1 MDQTYLNKTAL
12 IVDDDRFVLH
22 TSAAILRKIG
32 FKNIEL
38 ADNVSDAVA
47 AVTNASPSVGL
58 VITDLNMPETDGLEL
73 LRHFEESGY
82 SGDIVIFSG
91 EDRKTLK
98 MAETLANARQLS
110 VLGAIEKPLNPSSL
124 LRLLSAGKQATTR
137 KEEVEDIVTIDI
149 PAEKLEEAIE
159 GGQIIPWF
167 QPIIDTKTLK
177 PIGVE
182 ALSRWTDQAGQVIPP
197 RQFIP
202 LAGKFDLIDK
212 LTYSVIEKAA
222 VLDNQWTKQGLELK
236 ISINIFSISSFYNL
250 WFPEDLDLVISGF
263 GGSLKHFQLE
273 VTETQL
279 MQDLV
284 RPLEVLL
291 RLHMKRVKLSIDDFG
306 NSHSNL
312 SQIRDLP
319 FDEIKIDRSYIQASA
334 QNERGDVILKSSIEM
349 AKELGLNVV
358 AKGVETEADWKRV
371 KELGC
376 DQAQGHFFGKPMPG
390 EDIQGWIDQ
399 WSLTSKR
406 LLDF

>member
-1 MDQTYLNKTAL
+1 MDQSYLTKTAL

-32 FKNIEL
+32 FTHVEL
-38 ADNVSDAVA
+38 ADNVSDAVV
-47 AVTNASPSVGL
+47 AVANATPSVAL
-58 VITDLNMPETDGLEL
+58 VITDLNMPDTDGLEL

-82 SGDIVIFSG
+82 TGDIVIFSG

-98 MAETLANARQLS
+98 MAETLANARKLS
-110 VLGAIEKPLNPSSL
+110 VLGAVEKPLNPSSL
-124 LRLLSAGKQATTR
+124 LRLLSREKPNKPRDMDAEGGP
-137 KEEVEDIVTIDI
+137 IIDI

-159 GGQIIPWF
+159 VGEITPWF
-167 QPIIDTKTLK
+167 QPIIDTKSLR
-177 PIGVE
+177 PVGVE
-182 ALSRWTDQAGQVIPP
+182 ALSRWTDQTGQVFSP

-202 LAGKFDLIDK
+202 LADKYDLIDK

-222 VLDNQWTKQGLELK
+222 VLDNQWTKEGRDLK

-291 RLHMKRVKLSIDDFG
+291 RLHMKRVRLSIDDFG

-371 KELGC
+371 QDLGC
-376 DQAQGHFFGKPMPG
+376 DQAQGHFFAKPMPG
-390 EDIQGWIDQ
+390 EEIPGWIDK
-399 WSLTSKR
+399 WALTSKR
-406 LLDF
+406 LLDL

>member
-1 MDQTYLNKTAL
+1 MDQAYLNKTAL

-32 FKNIEL
+32 FKNVEL
-38 ADNVSDAVA
+38 ADTVSDAVSIVA
-47 AVTNASPSVGL
+47 NASPSVAL

-82 SGDIVIFSG
+82 TGDVVIFSG

-98 MAETLANARQLS
+98 MAETLANARKLS
-110 VLGAIEKPLNPSSL
+110 VLGAVEKPLNPSSL
-124 LRLLSAGKQATTR
+124 LRLLSAEKQSKAREPIIESTP
-137 KEEVEDIVTIDI
+137 TIDI
-149 PAEKLEEAIE
+149 PADKLDEAIE
-159 GGQIIPWF
+159 NGDIIPWF
-167 QPIIDTKTLK
+167 QPIIDASTLR

-182 ALSRWTDQAGQVIPP
+182 ALSRWTDASGQVISP
-197 RQFIP
+197 RNFIP
-202 LAGKFDLIDK
+202 LADKYQLIDK

-222 VLDNQWTKQGLELK
+222 VLDNQWTKQGLDLK

-263 GGSLKHFQLE
+263 GGYLKNFQLE

-319 FDEIKIDRSYIQASA
+319 FDEIKIDRSYIQSSA

-371 KELGC
+371 KDLGC
-376 DQAQGHFFGKPMPG
+376 DQAQGHFFAMPMPG
-390 EDIQGWIDQ
+390 EDIPGWIDQ

-406 LLDF
+406 LLDL